1 MLICQFANR
10 QIINGAKLL
19 QRRGKEKDT
28 EFFGYLTDIREDDSL
43 PCKGN
48 YIGIGAFAVINYIVV
63 DSEGERLAGVAYY
76 QHFLLGY
83 QGDHVTALLVKAD
96 ELLAGILR
104 QIVDGQGY
112 LYIEVIVVVLL
123 FDTHLAVIRR
133 GVMQVDTQQ
142 IAVFIGGKGAHILIE
157 TERIGIKQEHV
168 RYFAR
173 EGFGEVAEFHT
184 NLVRA
189 ARAIYQFG
197 AKVGRFGVLRK
208 DGWEV
213 RDKR

>member
-19 QRRGKEKDT
+19 QRRRKEKDT
-28 EFFGYLTDIREDDSL
+28 EFFGYLADIREDDSL

-48 YIGIGAFAVINYIVV
+48 YIAVGALAIVGYVIV
-63 DSEGERLAGVAYY
+63 DSEAERLAGVAYY

-83 QGDHVTALLVKAD
+83 QGNHVTALLVKAD
-96 ELLAGILR
+96 EFFAGVLR
-104 QIVDGQGY
+104 QIINGQRD

-123 FDTHLAVIRR
+123 LDTHLAVIRC

-157 TERIGIKQEHV
+157 AEGISLKQEHV

-173 EGFGEVAEFHT
+173 KGFGEVAEFQH
-184 NLVRA
+184 
-189 ARAIYQFG
+189 
-197 AKVGRFGVLRK
+197 
-208 DGWEV
+208 
-213 RDKR
+213 

>member
-28 EFFGYLTDIREDDSL
+28 EFFGYLADIREDDSL
-43 PCKGN
+43 PCKGY
-48 YIGIGAFAVINYIVV
+48 YIAIGALAIVGYVIV
-63 DSEGERLAGVAYY
+63 DSEAERLAGVAYY

-83 QGDHVTALLVKAD
+83 QGDYITALLVKAY

-104 QIVDGQGY
+104 QIINGQGD

-123 FDTHLAVIRR
+123 LDAHLAVIRR

-142 IAVFIGGKGAHILIE
+142 IAVFIRGKGAHILIKAK
-157 TERIGIKQEHV
+157 RSRFKQKHV
-168 RYFAR
+168 RYFASER
-173 EGFGEVAEFHT
+173 FGEVAEFEH
-184 NLVRA
+184 
-189 ARAIYQFG
+189 
-197 AKVGRFGVLRK
+197 
-208 DGWEV
+208 
-213 RDKR
+213 

>member
-1 MLICQFANR
+1 M
-10 QIINGAKLL
+10 

-28 EFFGYLTDIREDDSL
+28 EFLGYFADIREDDSL

-48 YIGIGAFAVINYIVV
+48 YIAIGALAIVGDVIV
-63 DSEGERLAGVAYY
+63 DTEAERLAGVAYY

-83 QGDHVTALLVKAD
+83 QGDNVTALFVKAD
-96 ELLAGILR
+96 ELLAGVLG
-104 QIVDGQGY
+104 QIVDRQGD

-123 FDTHLAVIRR
+123 LDTHLAVIRR
-133 GVMQVDTQQ
+133 GVMQVNTQQ

-157 TERIGIKQEHV
+157 AEGISIKQEHV

-184 NLVRA
+184 NLSICQLA
-189 ARAIYQFG
+189 NLLICHKSIAN
-197 AKVGRFGVLRK
+197 GRIAQGLL
-208 DGWEV
+208 
-213 RDKR
+213 

>member
-19 QRRGKEKDT
+19 QRRRKEKDT
-28 EFFGYLTDIREDDSL
+28 EFFGYLTDIRKDNRL

-48 YIGIGAFAVINYIVV
+48 YIGVGSFAIINYIVV

-76 QHFLLGY
+76 QHFLLRY
-83 QGDHVTALLVKAD
+83 QGDHITALLVKAD
-96 ELLAGILR
+96 ELLAGVLR
-104 QIVDGQGY
+104 QIVDRQGD

-142 IAVFIGGKGAHILIE
+142 IAVFIGGNSAQILIE
-157 TERIGIKQEHV
+157 
-168 RYFAR
+168 
-173 EGFGEVAEFHT
+173 
-184 NLVRA
+184 
-189 ARAIYQFG
+189 
-197 AKVGRFGVLRK
+197 AK
-208 DGWEV
+208 
-213 RDKR
+213 

>member
-1 MLICQFANR
+1 M
-10 QIINGAKLL
+10 

-28 EFFGYLTDIREDDSL
+28 EFFGYLTDIREDNRL

-48 YIGIGAFAVINYIVV
+48 YIGVGAFAVINYIVV

-76 QHFLLGY
+76 QHFLLRY
-83 QGDHVTALLVKAD
+83 QGDHITALLVKAD
-96 ELLAGILR
+96 ELLAGIFR
-104 QIVDGQGY
+104 QIINGQGD
-112 LYIEVIVVVLL
+112 LYIEVIVVILL
-123 FDTHLAVIRR
+123 FDAHLAVIRR
-133 GVMQVDTQQ
+133 RVMQVDAQQ
-142 IAVFIGGKGAHILIE
+142 IAIFIGGKGAHILIE
-157 TERIGIKQEHV
+157 TERISLKQEHV

>member
-1 MLICQFANR
+1 M
-10 QIINGAKLL
+10 

-48 YIGIGAFAVINYIVV
+48 YIGVGAFAVINYIVV

-76 QHFLLGY
+76 QHFLLRY
-83 QGDHVTALLVKAD
+83 QGNHITALLVKAD
-96 ELLAGILR
+96 ELLAGVLR
-104 QIVDGQGY
+104 QIVDRQGD

-123 FDTHLAVIRR
+123 FDAHLAVIRR

-142 IAVFIGGKGAHILIE
+142 IAIFIGGKGAQILIE
-157 TERIGIKQEHV
+157 TERSGFKQKHV

-173 EGFGEVAEFHT
+173 EGFGDVAEFHT

>member
-1 MLICQFANR
+1 M
-10 QIINGAKLL
+10 
-19 QRRGKEKDT
+19 QRRRKEKDT
-28 EFFGYLTDIREDDSL
+28 EFFGYLADIREDDSL

-48 YIGIGAFAVINYIVV
+48 YIGVGTFAVINYIVV
-63 DSEGERLAGVAYY
+63 NSEGKRLAGVAYY
-76 QHFLLGY
+76 QHFLLRY
-83 QGDHVTALLVKAD
+83 QGDYITALLVKAD
-96 ELLAGILR
+96 ELLAGVLG
-104 QIVDGQGY
+104 QIINGQGD

-142 IAVFIGGKGAHILIE
+142 IAAFIGGKGAHILIE
-157 TERIGIKQEHV
+157 AERISLKQEHV

-173 EGFGEVAEFHT
+173 KGFGEVTEFHT

-189 ARAIYQFG
+189 TRAIYQFD
-197 AKVGRFGVLRK
+197 AKVGRLGVLRK

>member
-28 EFFGYLTDIREDDSL
+28 EFFGYLADIREDDGL
-43 PCKGN
+43 PCKGY
-48 YIGIGAFAVINYIVV
+48 YIGVGALAVINYIVV

-76 QHFLLGY
+76 QHFLLRY
-83 QGDHVTALLVKAD
+83 QGDHITALLVKAY
-96 ELLAGILR
+96 ELLAGIFR
-104 QIVDGQGY
+104 QIVDGQGD

-123 FDTHLAVIRR
+123 FDAHLAVIRR

-142 IAVFIGGKGAHILIE
+142 IAVFIGGNSTQILIE
-157 TERIGIKQEHV
+157 AEGISLKQEHV

-173 EGFGEVAEFHT
+173 KGFGEVAEFQH
-184 NLVRA
+184 
-189 ARAIYQFG
+189 
-197 AKVGRFGVLRK
+197 
-208 DGWEV
+208 
-213 RDKR
+213 

>member
-28 EFFGYLTDIREDDSL
+28 EFFGYLADIRKDNRL

-48 YIGIGAFAVINYIVV
+48 YIGVGAFAVINYIVV

-76 QHFLLGY
+76 QHFLLRY
-83 QGDHVTALLVKAD
+83 QGDYIAALLVKAD
-96 ELLAGILR
+96 ELLAGVLR
-104 QIVDGQGY
+104 QIVDRQGD

-123 FDTHLAVIRR
+123 LDTHLAVIRR

-157 TERIGIKQEHV
+157 TERISLKQEHV

-173 EGFGEVAEFHT
+173 KGFREVAEFEH
-184 NLVRA
+184 
-189 ARAIYQFG
+189 
-197 AKVGRFGVLRK
+197 
-208 DGWEV
+208 
-213 RDKR
+213 